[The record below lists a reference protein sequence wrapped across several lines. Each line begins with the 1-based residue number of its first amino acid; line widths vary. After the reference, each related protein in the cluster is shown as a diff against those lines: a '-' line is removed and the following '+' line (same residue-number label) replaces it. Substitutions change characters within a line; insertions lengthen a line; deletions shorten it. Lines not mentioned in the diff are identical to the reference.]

1 LSFLRQV
8 KIAEGDLHSKNNP
21 SFQKTTCLFMIGDK
35 IRQSN
40 QNFNEPDSTFFPPK
54 MGLKRIEIKIELHL
68 KRQVQ
73 PRKYQL
79 KKPFKLSI
87 FERFKRSVFNKV
99 KVKHYDQ
106 QNHKVFFKFFLE
118 KLIIFQNG

>member
-1 LSFLRQV
+1 
-8 KIAEGDLHSKNNP
+8 
-21 SFQKTTCLFMIGDK
+21 MK
-35 IRQSN
+35 IRQPN
-40 QNFNEPDSTFFPPK
+40 QNLNQPDSTFSPQK

-87 FERFKRSVFNKV
+87 FERFKRSVFNRV

-106 QNHKVFFKFFLE
+106 QNHKFLKYFF
-118 KLIIFQNG
+118 